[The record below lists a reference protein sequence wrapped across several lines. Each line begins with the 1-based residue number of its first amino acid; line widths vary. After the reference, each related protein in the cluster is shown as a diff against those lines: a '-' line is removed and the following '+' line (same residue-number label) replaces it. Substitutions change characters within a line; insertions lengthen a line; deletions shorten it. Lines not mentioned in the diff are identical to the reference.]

1 MAKTGPIYICDPAKN
16 KNCPKTGCK
25 FTHPA
30 YGMCECTRHVEFAKT
45 DGQGRPIEVK
55 GENDDEGVKN

>member
-1 MAKTGPIYICDPAKN
+1 MAKIGPIYICDPAKN

-25 FTHPA
+25 YLHP

-55 GENDDEGVKN
+55 GDSDENE